1 MTDDGQNRLAKVAAA
16 TLPKQAKDTHPQWAW
31 VEQAVWTERMLTRLE
46 QSEPTTKW
54 FGHQWP
60 NYWFATQGLYS
71 LEHGTCNY
79 A

>member
-1 MTDDGQNRLAKVAAA
+1 VTDNGTNRSAKVTVA
-16 TLPKQAKDTHPQWAW
+16 TPSKQAEDIYERWPW
-31 VEQAVWTERMLTRLE
+31 VEYTVWTRRMLTRLE